1 MRIGITLDMSVAF
14 WANGLQQNI
23 VFLYS
28 LLRSAGNKCLY
39 ITHKKP
45 AYYLNK
51 KHEGLLLKDLMDDPS
66 EKLDVLI
73 VAGFDLLPQMYDEL
87 KNRNPNLKIILL
99 HLGNKLMDDIHYSI
113 CVDKPNKVPLEIPRH
128 LSQIWISPHHKFA
141 KNYLKCYYNTNKIKV
156 APYIWDPFFIQEK
169 IKELSSKN
177 LSPFFN
183 NEKVT
188 DVCIFEPNLSTIKN
202 CIIPMSICENLEQ
215 KFPATIT
222 SVNAFCCEKLREK
235 KYFFRYMER
244 MQIVKSKKCFFN
256 NRWGSF
262 DALSKFGST
271 IVSHQIHNE
280 LNYAY
285 LEALYLG
292 LPLIHNSKILEN
304 QGYYYPEF
312 DVNMG
317 SNQLYNAILNHE
329 KIKEE
334 YMKESRKFTAQYS
347 PYLQSNKQ
355 IYMSLLNES

>member
-28 LLRSAGNKCLY
+28 LLRSAGNKCIY

-45 AYYLNK
+45 AYYLSK

-113 CVDKPNKVPLEIPRH
+113 CVDSPHKKPLEKPRH
-128 LSQIWISPHHKFA
+128 LDEIWISPHHEFA
-141 KNYLKCYYNTNKIKV
+141 KNYLKCYYNTDKIKV
-156 APYIWDPFFIQEK
+156 APYIWDPFFMQEK
-169 IKELSSKN
+169 IKELSNKK
-177 LSPFFN
+177 LSPFF
-183 NEKVT
+183 EAKKVS
-188 DVCIFEPNLSTIKN
+188 DICIFEPNISSIKN
-202 CIIPMSICENLEQ
+202 CMIPISICERLEQ
-215 KFPATIT
+215 KFPNVIK
-222 SVNAFCCEKLREK
+222 SVNTFCCEKLRNK
-235 KYFFRYMER
+235 KYFFKYMER
-244 MQIVKSKKCFFN
+244 MKIVKRKICFFN
-256 NRWGSF
+256 NRWASLN
-262 DALSKFGST
+262 ALSKFGST
-271 IVSHQIHNE
+271 VISHQINNE

-292 LPLIHNSKILEN
+292 LPLIHNSKMLEN

-312 DVNMG
+312 DVDMG
-317 SNQLYNAILNHE
+317 SNQLYSAILNHE
-329 KIKEE
+329 KVKEE
-334 YMKESRKFTAQYS
+334 YMRTSRQFTSQYS
-347 PYLQSNKQ
+347 PYLESNKQ
-355 IYMSLLNES
+355 IYMNLLNES